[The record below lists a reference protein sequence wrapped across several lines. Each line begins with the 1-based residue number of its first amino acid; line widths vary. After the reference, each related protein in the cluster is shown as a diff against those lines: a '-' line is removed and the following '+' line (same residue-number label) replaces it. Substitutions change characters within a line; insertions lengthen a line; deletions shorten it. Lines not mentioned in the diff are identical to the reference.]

1 MEEIPAL
8 YPTEQ
13 EFKNPIDFLSN
24 PHIKRLGVRYGMV
37 KVVPPNGFCPPLS
50 IDMENFTF
58 QPRIQNLENL
68 DLKNRCRLF
77 FMKQLNNFKRSV
89 KDPSKLILRE
99 PYTIVEYSDSTHA
112 SEILKKKVYFYDVF
126 SELIKDNR
134 TLTDTTQSFRRK
146 LKFRDISQLR
156 GDSSLW
162 RTISKKFN
170 VPIGLLK
177 EIFEKYIASYYIFLH
192 SLNENVHTAL
202 HADQYPKSLL
212 SDDEDDFDLGPD
224 SNSGSD
230 FEEDDDDACIV
241 CRKTNDPKRTIL
253 CDSCDKPFHIYCLSP
268 PLERVPSGDWICNT
282 CIVGNGYYGFTQDT
296 HDYSLAEFQEYCKHQ
311 NSRLLPARKLS
322 IDELEEMFWSLVTKN
337 RRSSLTTVKYG
348 ADIHNELPGQI
359 TGFPTR
365 EFIPKN
371 INGDEL
377 KDYLKYCDHPMNLTN
392 LPMAHNSLLPLF
404 KRNISG
410 MTIPWIYIG
419 SLFSTFCWHM
429 EDQYTLSANY
439 QHEGDPKV
447 WYSIPESGCT
457 KFNDLLNDMSPDLF
471 IKQPDLL
478 HQLVTLISPYDSNF
492 KKSGIPVYKAVQKP
506 NEYIITF
513 PKCYHAGFNTGYN
526 FNEAVNFTIDFWLP
540 YGFGAITDYKLT
552 QKACVFD
559 MFDLMINVLDKYNKD
574 TLLFNDA
581 FVRQCYSS
589 LIVFYNTE
597 LKHIRKIQAIVPRTT
612 LLEVHT
618 DPNDED
624 EEYDIFCSQ
633 CKTICSIAS
642 VLRKNNS
649 DSIRTYKRHKKNH
662 LSIRQWNELSTT
674 DSKVSILCTQDYLKS
689 IQNLNNS
696 DGEEPYI
703 DDELYF
709 TKSLKD
715 IDSLI
720 KQVGVKLDR

>member
-1 MEEIPAL
+1 MHKKRIAIMEEIPAL

-13 EFKNPIDFLSN
+13 EFKNPIYYLSN

-296 HDYSLAEFQEYCKHQ
+296 HDYSLPEFQEYCKHQ
-311 NSRLLPARKLS
+311 SSRLLPARKLS

-359 TGFPTR
+359 TGNVMIVFT
-365 EFIPKN
+365 
-371 INGDEL
+371 
-377 KDYLKYCDHPMNLTN
+377 C
-392 LPMAHNSLLPLF
+392 
-404 KRNISG
+404 
-410 MTIPWIYIG
+410 
-419 SLFSTFCWHM
+419 
-429 EDQYTLSANY
+429 
-439 QHEGDPKV
+439 
-447 WYSIPESGCT
+447 
-457 KFNDLLNDMSPDLF
+457 LF
-471 IKQPDLL
+471 IFFFAISWAPIAYVIVAESYPLRVKNRAMAIAVGANWIWGFLIGFFTPFITSAIGFSYGYVFMGC
-478 HQLVTLISPYDSNF
+478 LVFSFFYVFFFVCETKGLTLEEVNEMYVEGVKPW
-492 KKSGIPVYKAVQKP
+492 KSGSWISKEKRV
-506 NEYIITF
+506 
-513 PKCYHAGFNTGYN
+513 
-526 FNEAVNFTIDFWLP
+526 
-540 YGFGAITDYKLT
+540 
-552 QKACVFD
+552 
-559 MFDLMINVLDKYNKD
+559 
-574 TLLFNDA
+574 
-581 FVRQCYSS
+581 S
-589 LIVFYNTE
+589 
-597 LKHIRKIQAIVPRTT
+597 
-612 LLEVHT
+612 
-618 DPNDED
+618 
-624 EEYDIFCSQ
+624 EE
-633 CKTICSIAS
+633 
-642 VLRKNNS
+642 
-649 DSIRTYKRHKKNH
+649 
-662 LSIRQWNELSTT
+662 
-674 DSKVSILCTQDYLKS
+674 
-689 IQNLNNS
+689 
-696 DGEEPYI
+696 
-703 DDELYF
+703 
-709 TKSLKD
+709 
-715 IDSLI
+715 
-720 KQVGVKLDR
+720 